1 MIKTYLFT
9 QTEVNEDVPLDNWQS
24 LVEDD
29 SKLLWVDVRSANKD
43 ELDQLADKFGLHTI
57 TIESILDE
65 YRRPHLYEFKDHFY
79 VNMTLLKKRN
89 HSSYGI
95 NPSELHVIAGG
106 KFIITITKEK
116 ECDAVDTA
124 IAEFKDT
131 PMLCERGPIY
141 AVYLLAEDLVETYFP
156 IVEKLDDEADKL
168 ENEMLDKADKASI
181 RKLFNLKRQ
190 VFELRRLL
198 GPQRDIFNEL
208 NRRDFPFMKGESQVY
223 FQDVYSRMIRVFD
236 MLDTIR
242 EILSGNLDIYLSTV
256 SNRLNEVMKVLT
268 VFATILM
275 MLSLITGFYGM
286 NFTHIPWLRSPN
298 AFRNVIV
305 FMALVTAVMLL
316 WFRRKGWM

>member
-9 QTEVNEDVPLDNWQS
+9 PTETKENVPLDNWQS
-24 LVEDD
+24 LVEDN
-29 SKLLWVDVRSANKD
+29 SLLWVDVRSFTKE
-43 ELDQLADKFGLHTI
+43 ELDQLANQFGLHSI
-57 TIESILDE
+57 TVGSILDQ

-79 VNMTLLKKRN
+79 INMTLLKKGN
-89 HSSYGI
+89 HNSRGI
-95 NPSELHVIAGG
+95 NPSELHLIAGN
-106 KFIITITKEK
+106 KFIITITREDKCE
-116 ECDAVDTA
+116 AVNAALTEYRDS
-124 IAEFKDT
+124 
-131 PMLCERGPIY
+131 PSQCERGSIY

-168 ENEMLDKADKASI
+168 ENEMLDKADQSLVK
-181 RKLFNLKRQ
+181 KLFNIKRQ

-208 NRRDFPFMKGESQVY
+208 NRRDFPFMQGESTVY
-223 FQDVYSRMIRVFD
+223 FQDVYNRMVRVFD

-275 MLSLITGFYGM
+275 MLSFITGFYGM
-286 NFTHIPWLRSPN
+286 NFTHLPWLRAPH
-298 AFRNVIV
+298 AFRNMIV
-305 FMALVTAVMLL
+305 LMTLVTMSLL
-316 WFRRKGWM
+316 WWFRRKGWL